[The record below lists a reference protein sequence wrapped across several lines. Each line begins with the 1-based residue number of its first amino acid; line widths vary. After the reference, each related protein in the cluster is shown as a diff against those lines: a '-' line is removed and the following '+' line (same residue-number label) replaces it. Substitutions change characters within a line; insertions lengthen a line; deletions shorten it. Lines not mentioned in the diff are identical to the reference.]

1 MTEAPTLRHERN
13 SLPVRSLR
21 LDVVEGPD
29 AGKRHLAA
37 SDLVTIGTAAGND
50 LVLTDDTVSR
60 YHLEIRQAAGRIQ
73 IEDHGST
80 NGTVIAGMEIDR
92 ARIQP
97 GTVLQLGK
105 TRIRIEDG
113 DTIEVELFDADRLG
127 PMRGRTSGMR
137 RLMAQIHKASRTDAA
152 LLVLGETGT
161 GKEVVAQAIHESS
174 PRVGKP
180 FETVDCGSLLPT
192 LVASELFGHERG
204 AFTGAVD
211 RHVGAFER
219 ADGGTIFLDEIG
231 ELPPALQAALLGVLE
246 RKSFRRVG
254 GTKPISVDVRV
265 IAATNRD
272 LRHEVNQGTFRADL
286 YYRLAV
292 LTFRL
297 PPLRER
303 TDDIPLLVEHFLR
316 EAGSTADVDQVV
328 PREVM
333 ATLKKYRWPGNVR
346 ELRNFVEAALAMGEA
361 PILDADG
368 NGPPAPGSEPARS
381 AGGTAAEG
389 TGGEVV
395 DVRVG
400 DIAGHGYRET
410 RDKVLHLFEHQYLTA
425 LVARTKGN
433 VASAAREANMDRSYL
448 IELLKKHGMK

>member
-1 MTEAPTLRHERN
+1 VTEAPTLRHERKG
-13 SLPVRSLR
+13 LPVRSLR

-29 AGKRHLAA
+29 AGKRHVAE

-50 LVLTDDTVSR
+50 LVLTDESVSR
-60 YHLEIRQAAGRIQ
+60 YHLEIRQAGGRIQ

-80 NGTVIAGMEIDR
+80 NGTHVAGMEVDK
-92 ARIQP
+92 ARVQP
-97 GTVLQLGK
+97 GTVIHLGK
-105 TRIRIEDG
+105 SRIRIDDG
-113 DTIEVELFDADRLG
+113 ETIEVELFDADRLG
-127 PMRGRTSGMR
+127 PMRGKTPAMR
-137 RLMAQIHKASRTDAA
+137 RLMAQINKASRTDAA
-152 LLVLGETGT
+152 VLVLGETGT
-161 GKEVVAQAIHESS
+161 GKEVVAQAIHEAS
-174 PRVGKP
+174 PRAGKP
-180 FETVDCGSLLPT
+180 FETVDCGSLLST

-231 ELPPALQAALLGVLE
+231 ELPPALQATLLGVLE
-246 RKSFRRVG
+246 RRAFRRVG
-254 GTKPISVDVRV
+254 GSKPISVDVRV
-265 IAATNRD
+265 VAATNRD
-272 LRHEVNQGTFRADL
+272 LRQEVNQGTFRADL

-303 TDDIPLLVEHFLR
+303 PEDIPLLIEHFLR
-316 EAGSTADVDQVV
+316 EAGSTAEIDSVV

-333 ATLKKYRWPGNVR
+333 LGLKRHRWPGNVR

-361 PILDADG
+361 PPLDNDE
-368 NGPPAPGSEPARS
+368 GPY
-381 AGGTAAEG
+381 GGTTPGG
-389 TGGEVV
+389 TVKTSSGEVV

-400 DIAGHGYRET
+400 DIQGHGYRET
-410 RDKVLHLFEHQYLTA
+410 RDKVLLMFEQQYLQA
-425 LVARTKGN
+425 LIDRTKGN
-433 VASAAREANMDRSYL
+433 VALAAREANMDRSYL

>member
-1 MTEAPTLRHERN
+1 MTEAPTVRHERN
-13 SLPVRSLR
+13 ALPVRSLR
-21 LDVVEGPD
+21 LDVIEGPD
-29 AGKRHLAA
+29 AGKRHVAA
-37 SDLVTIGTAAGND
+37 SDLITVGTAAGND
-50 LVLTDDTVSR
+50 LVLTDETVSR
-60 YHLEIRQAAGRIQ
+60 YHLEIRQASGRILV
-73 IEDHGST
+73 EDHGST
-80 NGTVIAGMEIDR
+80 NGTVVAGMELER
-92 ARIQP
+92 ARVSP
-97 GTVLQLGK
+97 GTTLQLGK

-113 DTIEVELFDADRLG
+113 GTVEVELFDADRLG

-137 RLMAQIHKASRTDAA
+137 RLMAQIAKASRTDAA

-174 PRVGKP
+174 PRAGKP

-254 GTKPISVDVRV
+254 GTKPIAVDVRV

-272 LRHEVNQGTFRADL
+272 LRQEVNQGTFRSDL

-303 TDDIPLLVEHFLR
+303 TDDLPLLIEHFLR
-316 EAGSTADVDQVV
+316 EAGSSA
-328 PREVM
+328 EVNDLIPHELM
-333 ATLKKYRWPGNVR
+333 QSLKRYRWPGNVR

-368 NGPPAPGSEPARS
+368 QPPPPGEPSGAHAPRAAGEGPLLEL
-381 AGGTAAEG
+381 
-389 TGGEVV
+389 
-395 DVRVG
+395 G
-400 DIAGHGYRET
+400 DASGQGYRET

-425 LVARTKGN
+425 LIARTKGN
-433 VASAAREANMDRSYL
+433 VASASREANMDRSYL